1 MKRKFKIYLPF
12 IIAGMHEATV
22 YRVDWFF
29 RILGNSIGCFVSYFL
44 WNAVFI
50 SSGNDSL
57 NGFTLPQMTV
67 YIFLMFLTT
76 TVIYSEGIYTIG
88 EEIRTGAIAMRMIK
102 PVSYNSTFLFHE
114 IGKKAITT
122 YLIIPLIII
131 VTELYRTISLG
142 YIQFRFSCFL
152 LYIISSLLA
161 YLINFFFN
169 ICFAFIAFFTRN
181 IWGVNMI
188 KNTVIGFLSGS
199 TIPFAFLP
207 DLLGKILS
215 FLPFASLNY
224 TPVMI
229 YLGVYESKTL
239 LFYLCLQLFWV
250 LLFFIISKLL
260 WRVSIKY
267 LCVQGG

>member
-1 MKRKFKIYLPF
+1 MKRKLKIYLPF
-12 IIAGMHEATV
+12 IFAGMHEASV

-44 WNAVFI
+44 WNAVYI
-50 SSGNDSL
+50 SSGSESL
-57 NGFTLPQMTV
+57 KGFTLPQMTI
-67 YIFLMFLTT
+67 YIFLVFLTT
-76 TVIYSEGIYTIG
+76 TVIYSEGIYTVG
-88 EEIRTGAIAMRMIK
+88 EEIRTGSIAMRIIK

-114 IGKKAITT
+114 IGKKMMTT
-122 YLIIPLIII
+122 YLIVPLIII
-131 VTELYRTISLG
+131 AVELFRTIISG
-142 YIQFRFSCFL
+142 YIQFKISCFL

-169 ICFAFIAFFTRN
+169 ICFAFIAFFTKN

-207 DLLGKILS
+207 DLLGEILS

-229 YLGVYESKTL
+229 YLGVYESKIL
-239 LFYLCLQLFWV
+239 LFYLCLQLFW
-250 LLFFIISKLL
+250 LFLFFIISKLL
-260 WRVSIKY
+260 WRVSIKH